1 MSVETSDSN
10 GPRTWGKMLGNWLFQ
25 FMGAFTAAG
34 TYRMVCF
41 LDTGKDDG
49 GKDDGGMN
57 GVWEEDVGF
66 AEASYLGQQKLDGGF
81 KYFFIFIPTWGNDP
95 IWLLFFQWV
104 ETTN

>member
-57 GVWEEDVGF
+57 GRGSVEGGCWVCR
-66 AEASYLGQQKLDGGF
+66 SKLFGST
-81 KYFFIFIPTWGNDP
+81 KT
-95 IWLLFFQWV
+95 
-104 ETTN
+104 

>member
-49 GKDDGGMN
+49 GMN
-57 GVWEEDVGF
+57 GRGGVEGGCWVCR
-66 AEASYLGQQKLDGGF
+66 SKLFGSTKTGWWQL
-81 KYFFIFIPTWGNDP
+81 KYFLMIFPPNFGEDSH
-95 IWLLFFQWV
+95 V
-104 ETTN
+104 D